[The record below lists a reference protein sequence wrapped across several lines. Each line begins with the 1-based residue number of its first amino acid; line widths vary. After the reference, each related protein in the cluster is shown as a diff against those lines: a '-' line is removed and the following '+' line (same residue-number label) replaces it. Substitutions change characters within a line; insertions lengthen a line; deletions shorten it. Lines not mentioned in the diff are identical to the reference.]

1 MKSQKVDP
9 RTRRRARRAL
19 LQALYQAQLSGA
31 DAEAM
36 CGQFRQSGALDHADA
51 VFFDKCLHQILDT
64 STRLDEL
71 YQPFLDRSKD
81 ELGYVERGVL
91 RAGAFEL
98 KECIEVPFRVVINEW
113 VELAKV
119 FGADQSFR
127 FVNGVLDAV
136 ARDVR
141 HSAQ

>member
-1 MKSQKVDP
+1 MKSPKVDP
-9 RTRRRARRAL
+9 RARRRARRAL

-36 CGQFRQSGALDHADA
+36 CSQFRQTGALDDADA
-51 VFFDKCLHQILDT
+51 TFFDECLHQILDT
-64 STRLDEL
+64 RAKLDES
-71 YQPFLDRSKD
+71 YQPFLDRSTD

-91 RAGAFEL
+91 RAGTFEL

-119 FGADQSFR
+119 FGAEQSFK

-141 HSAQ
+141 HSEQ